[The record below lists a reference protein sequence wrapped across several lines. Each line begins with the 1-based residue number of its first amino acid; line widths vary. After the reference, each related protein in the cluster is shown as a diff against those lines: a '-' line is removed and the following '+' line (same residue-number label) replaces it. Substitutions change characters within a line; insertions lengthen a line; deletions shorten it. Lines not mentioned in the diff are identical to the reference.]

1 MNATIGLF
9 EAKTRLSEI
18 CERVASEHVGVTITR
33 RGAPLVR
40 IEPIQEPSLTIRERR
55 AAYLAGPGTTETDD
69 TIDFEPAARSRE
81 RVTYRIEG

>member
-40 IEPIQEPSLTIRERR
+40 IEPIQEPALTIRERR
-55 AAYLAGPGTTETDD
+55 AAYMTGPGAAESADE
-69 TIDFEPAARSRE
+69 IDFQPAARSRE
-81 RVTYRIEG
+81 QVTYRIEG

>member
-9 EAKTRLSEI
+9 EAKTRFSEI

-40 IEPIQEPSLTIRERR
+40 IEPIQEPALTIRERR
-55 AAYLAGPGTTETDD
+55 AAYMAGPGVAESNDEA
-69 TIDFEPAARSRE
+69 DFQPAARSRE